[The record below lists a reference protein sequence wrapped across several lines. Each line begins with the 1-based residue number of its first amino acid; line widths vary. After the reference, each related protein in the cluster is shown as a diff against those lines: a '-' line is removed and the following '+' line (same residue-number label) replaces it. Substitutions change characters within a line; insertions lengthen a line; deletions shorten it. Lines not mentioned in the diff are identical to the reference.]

1 MRAYALLRM
10 TNGLPFLDQD
20 THPLRGYCLGASRR
34 DWGMYMIAGTVAQLQ
49 AVNALPL
56 SDFVGICTV
65 INMVEVV
72 TLAVRANINTW
83 ADAEFPSL
91 PTLPAGWTNEQ
102 VIRDLYRRANSHYEH
117 MAFGLA
123 PEEGED

>member
-1 MRAYALLRM
+1 MRAYALIRM
-10 TNGLPFLDQD
+10 TGGAPTLGDL
-20 THPLRGYCLGASRR
+20 TLRGCCLGASRQ

-65 INMVEVV
+65 AEVGEVV
-72 TLAVRANINTW
+72 APTVRANINAW

-91 PTLPAGWTNEQ
+91 PTLPVGWTNEQ
-102 VIRDLYRRANSHYEH
+102 VIRELYKRANDHYDH
-117 MAFGLA
+117 DSFGLA
-123 PEEGED
+123 AEDGED

>member
-1 MRAYALLRM
+1 MRAYALIRM
-10 TNGLPFLDQD
+10 DGGRPAIGEL
-20 THPLRGYCLGASRR
+20 PLRGYCLGASRQ
-34 DWGMYMIAGTVAQLQ
+34 DWGMYMIAGTIAQLA

-65 INMVEVV
+65 PNIGEVV
-72 TLAVRANINTW
+72 TPTVRTNLNDW

-91 PTLPAGWTNEQ
+91 PTLPAGWTNRQ
-102 VIRDLYRRANSHYEH
+102 VIIELFQRANTYYVHD
-117 MAFGLA
+117 AFGLA